1 MHMSDSDIDLKC
13 KLVETLVRKRVTGGK
28 KITVDQLLNHS
39 VRDSDAGRA
48 KKLLNDEMIPQNE
61 ASIERYGGGHRE
73 NIRLGS
79 VDEAVEFL
87 KEHGGDVPFGF

>member
-1 MHMSDSDIDLKC
+1 MGDSDIDLKC
-13 KLVETLVRKRVTGGK
+13 KIVETLLRKRITGGK
-28 KITVDQLLNHS
+28 KISVDQLLNYS

-73 NIRLGS
+73 NVRLGS
-79 VDEAVEFL
+79 VEEAVDFL
-87 KEHGGDVPFGF
+87 KQHDGDVPFGF